1 MTRYRRKLGKPLAL
15 DTPAVRAAVNLVRAV
30 EAGEQPNADTLRTLH
45 DAFLQLFGGT
55 PPKQLFGSP
64 CGLALPRKRPPD
76 HGFTPADVV
85 SAFIELERRRLLG
98 EGDAAALERAKEAA
112 VDAFV
117 EFDGQK
123 DPSRALDRYWAEGQS
138 TVEAL
143 DDDELRAILDPYQ
156 LRDK

>member
-15 DTPAVRAAVNLVRAV
+15 DTPAVRAAVNLVLAV

-55 PPKQLFGSP
+55 PPKQLFGFP

-76 HGFTPADVV
+76 HGFTPTDVV
-85 SAFIELERRRLLG
+85 SAFIELERRRLIG

>member
-1 MTRYRRKLGKPLAL
+1 MTRYRRKLDKPLAL
-15 DTPAVRAAVNLVRAV
+15 DTPAVRAAVNLVLAV

-64 CGLALPRKRPPD
+64 CGLALPKKRPPD

-85 SAFIELERRRLLG
+85 SAFIELERRRLEG
-98 EGDAAALERAKEAA
+98 EGETPALTRAQKSAAYS
-112 VDAFV
+112 FV
-117 EFDGQK
+117 EFEGQR
-123 DPSRALDRYWAEGQS
+123 DPIRAIKRDWAEGQS

>member
-15 DTPAVRAAVNLVRAV
+15 DTPAVRAAVNLVLAV
-30 EAGEQPNADTLRTLH
+30 EAGKQPNADTLRTLH

-64 CGLALPRKRPPD
+64 CGLALPKKRPPD

-85 SAFIELERRRLLG
+85 SAFIELERRRLLR
-98 EGDAAALERAKEAA
+98 EGVAAALERAKEAA

-123 DPSRALDRYWAEGQS
+123 DPSRALDRYWDAGRG
-138 TVEAL
+138 TAEAL
-143 DDDELRAILDPYQ
+143 DDDDLRAILDPYQ
-156 LRDK
+156 VRDK

>member
-1 MTRYRRKLGKPLAL
+1 MTRYRRKLDKPLAL

-45 DAFLQLFGGT
+45 DAFLELFGGT
-55 PPKQLFGSP
+55 PPTHLFGSP
-64 CGLALPRKRPPD
+64 CGFALPKGRPPE

-85 SAFIELERRRLLG
+85 SAFIELERRRLIG

>member
-15 DTPAVRAAVNLVRAV
+15 DTPAVRAAVNLVLAV

-85 SAFIELERRRLLG
+85 SAFIELERRQY
-98 EGDAAALERAKEAA
+98 ERAGKTPPLTLAKRDA
-112 VDAFV
+112 LHAFV
-117 EFDGQK
+117 EFDGQA
-123 DPSRALDRYWAEGQS
+123 DPMSALNRDWREGRV
-138 TVEAL
+138 TVQRL

>member
-15 DTPAVRAAVNLVRAV
+15 DTPAVRAAVNLVLAV

-85 SAFIELERRRLLG
+85 SAFIELERRRLIR
-98 EGDAAALERAKEAA
+98 EGVAAALTRAKEAA

-117 EFDGQK
+117 EFDGQADTK
-123 DPSRALDRYWAEGQS
+123 KAINRYWGAGRGTAE
-138 TVEAL
+138 VL

>member
-15 DTPAVRAAVNLVRAV
+15 DTPAVRAAVNLVLAV
-30 EAGEQPNADTLRTLH
+30 EAGKQPNADTLRTLH
-45 DAFLQLFGGT
+45 DAFLELFGGT

-64 CGLALPRKRPPD
+64 CGFALPKGKPPD
-76 HGFTPADVV
+76 HGFTPSDVV
-85 SAFIELERRRLLG
+85 SAFIELERRRLIR
-98 EGDAAALERAKEAA
+98 EGVAAALERAKEAA

-123 DPSRALDRYWAEGQS
+123 DPSRALDRYWDAGRG
-138 TVEAL
+138 TAEAL

>member
-15 DTPAVRAAVNLVRAV
+15 DTPAVRAAVNLVLAV

-45 DAFLQLFGGT
+45 DTFLQLFGGT
-55 PPKQLFGSP
+55 PPKQLFGFP

-76 HGFTPADVV
+76 HGFTPTDVV
-85 SAFIELERRRLLG
+85 SAFIELERRRLIG